1 MMNKNL
7 SVFLFGLWL
16 TILPVSALEWRNA
29 LQPKEAS
36 GKSEISL
43 LDVSGAPRYRIVLP
57 ALATPQESHAAAT
70 LAGILERCCGRPF
83 EVLSDSEPQNG
94 PELRVGATS
103 RSPLLLPDALGIDGI
118 DIFVE
123 DDGSVNLQGG
133 PEFGLNNAVF
143 AFLEEDLG
151 YRYWWENAERLP
163 SKLTFV
169 PISRRYTPQLNFRN
183 PFCGPSFFVEWCLRN
198 RANYPHINLPTEAG
212 IQTRW
217 LGFAHTLPWFLPEDE
232 YFDEHPEY
240 FAMDEKG
247 ERRRGRQLCDSN
259 PEVAKIVAASIARE
273 LAEHPETHYRCVHI
287 SRRDGGNPCLC
298 PECQAI
304 NDREGTT
311 AATLFLMMNRI
322 AVILAPQYPDLK
334 LITFAYL
341 ETREPPKNMSLA
353 PSIIVEYCN
362 DYTWNHPLTP
372 AREMDEVVRQT
383 TGWAAKAPL
392 YIWDYNMN
400 YDHFLMPYPSLGFT
414 ADNIRFWCEHRAEG
428 IMTECA
434 FASDALGSER
444 DLLRA
449 WLIAHL
455 MWNPEWDWKKLAY
468 DFITGYFG
476 KAAEPIWRYNQ
487 RLEAI
492 AEQYHEEL
500 ATPYNGIRFD
510 FTAPYFTPAFVAG
523 ADADYAQAFALA
535 DGDEDLTW
543 RIERDYLPILYTKM
557 NLALLKGEN
566 PGDYEEMVR
575 RFTDTAAKAGL
586 TTLGEKSQN
595 RIEDFTYQ
603 RPLSRSPEMLVF
615 DSGDCK
621 VVRLDAR
628 WKFQMVS
635 ILENGLAEDEHPE
648 GFPPPFQDEA
658 LAMAALDAQVDD
670 SAWPT
675 YLDNCGYGWEK
686 QGQPVSIGTGVLRQH
701 FRLPVT
707 ETFQHWYLVI
717 PGCDEDAWVY
727 LNEGLIAE
735 HTVSSTGLTPDDLW
749 FHPVIAEVTD
759 QLNYGYAENFI
770 GVRIFNRAKMG
781 GIYAS
786 VYLVAS
792 QRPLTPAEAY
802 NAIPAANP
810 YGCSSKFVH

>member
-1 MMNKNL
+1 MNKTL
-7 SVFLFGLWL
+7 SLISLGLLL
-16 TILPVSALEWRNA
+16 TILPASSLEWRNSLRPEA
-29 LQPKEAS
+29 AIGQPT
-36 GKSEISL
+36 ISL
-43 LDVSGAPRYRIVLP
+43 LDKNGAPRYSIVIP
-57 ALATPQESHAAAT
+57 TQATVQEQHAAKT
-70 LAGILERCCGRPF
+70 LAEILERCCGRPF
-83 EVLSDSEPQNG
+83 AVMTDSAPQTG

-103 RSPLLLPDALGIDGI
+103 RSPHSGLESWDIDGI

-123 DDGSVNLQGG
+123 KDGSVNLQGG
-133 PEFGLNNAVF
+133 PEFGLNNAIY

-163 SKLTFV
+163 AELTFSPV
-169 PISRRYTPQLNFRN
+169 SRRYTPRLVFRN
-183 PFCGPSFFVEWCLRN
+183 PFCGPSVFVEWCLHN
-198 RANYPHINLPTEAG
+198 RVNYPHINLPAEAG
-212 IQTRW
+212 IQAHW

-232 YFDEHPEY
+232 YFDSHPEY

-247 ERRRGRQLCDSN
+247 ERRRNRQLCDSN
-259 PEVAKIVAASIARE
+259 PEVAKIVADNIRKE
-273 LAEHPETHYRCVHI
+273 LQAHPDSYYRCVHI

-298 PECQAI
+298 PECSAI
-304 NDREGTT
+304 NDREGTP
-311 AATLFLMMNRI
+311 AATLFLLMNRV
-322 AVILAPQYPDLK
+322 AAILLPEYPDLK
-334 LITFAYL
+334 LISFAYL
-341 ETREPPKNMSLA
+341 ETREPPKTLKLA

-383 TGWAAKAPL
+383 EGWSAMAPL

-414 ADNIRFWCEHRAEG
+414 ADNIRFWCEHRALG

-449 WLIAHL
+449 WVIAHL
-455 MWNPEWDWKKLAY
+455 MWNPALDWRELAY
-468 DFITGYFG
+468 DFITGYFE

-492 AEQYHEEL
+492 AEQYRDEL
-500 ATPYNGIRFD
+500 ATPANGIRFD
-510 FTAPYFTPAFVAG
+510 FTSPYFTPAFVAG
-523 ADADYAQAFALA
+523 ADADYAQAFELA
-535 DGDEDLTW
+535 KGDDELTW

-557 NLALLKGEN
+557 NLALIKGED

-575 RFTDTAAKAGL
+575 RFTATTAKAGL

-635 ILENGLAEDEHPE
+635 LLENGLAEDEHPE
-648 GFPPPFQDEA
+648 GFAPPPEDEGLA
-658 LAMAALDAQVDD
+658 LAALSEEVDD
-670 SAWPT
+670 SNWLP

-686 QGQPVSIGTGVLRQH
+686 QGQEKSTGTGVLRQH

-707 ETFQHWYLVI
+707 ETYAHWYLVI

-727 LNEGLIAE
+727 LNGQLVAE
-735 HTVSSTGLTPDDLW
+735 HTVASTGLMPDDLW
-749 FHPVIAEVTD
+749 FHPVVTEVTNA
-759 QLNYGYAENFI
+759 LNYGYAENFLA
-770 GVRIFNRAKMG
+770 VRIFNRAKMG

-786 VYLVAS
+786 AYLVGS
-792 QRPLTPAEAY
+792 QAPLTPAQAY

-810 YGCSSKFVH
+810 YGCSQAFPH